1 MPRKKYDVLVIG
13 SGVAGM
19 GAAALLAKDFNQKV
33 VVVEKAPF
41 IGGRTLSFVGKGNK
55 ATVDGI
61 ELDVNGFR
69 QFWEMNSTWI
79 FTAAETPT
87 LEEIFEKGL
96 FDGWCYDSGHGLFW
110 GNKGRIRFLL
120 DYL

>member
-19 GAAALLAKDFNQKV
+19 GAASLLAKDFNQKV

-55 ATVDGI
+55 ATVD
-61 ELDVNGFR
+61 VTN
-69 QFWEMNSTWI
+69 WM
-79 FTAAETPT
+79 
-87 LEEIFEKGL
+87 
-96 FDGWCYDSGHGLFW
+96 
-110 GNKGRIRFLL
+110 
-120 DYL
+120 